1 MALDNDKML
10 TLHEVAKQLNVSTQ
24 AVRMWVKSKY
34 IPSFK
39 LGTVY
44 RFKQSEITM
53 WLESQSFTD
62 VK

>member
-44 RFKQSEITM
+44 RFTM
-53 WLESQSFTD
+53 WLESQRFTD